1 MDNLTY
7 NYTSG
12 KNQLLYVDDAVPQGR
27 YDNDI
32 DDQAP
37 NNYSYDEIGNL
48 VADVAEEID
57 QINWFVN
64 GKIKAI
70 IKGRNQSSKP
80 NLYFRLRARWAT
92 CAQAC
97 GGRCRHRQQLAKH
110 GTYS

>member
-7 NYTSG
+7 HYTSG
-12 KNQLLYVDDAVPQGR
+12 KNQLLYVDDAVTNSSL

-48 VADVAEEID
+48 VKDVAEEID
-57 QINWFVN
+57 QIQWFVN

-70 IKGRNQSSKP
+70 LRDQLSSKP
-80 NLYFRLRARWAT
+80 NLYFDYGPDGQRVR
-92 CAQAC
+92 
-97 GGRCRHRQQLAKH
+97 KH
-110 GTYS
+110 STNR